1 MLILLTCNQM
11 LLFLLSWEFHR
22 ISGFIEIWHDFE
34 VTKKD
39 IWSVGHGLQ
48 KKIRSRKEYKIWIHS
63 MDFLENGWAWESEC
77 LHGWFSISRIGRQ
90 KRCGLCWCRIA
101 GWVFE
106 LFLGDEF
113 VLDLCFFEDPRG
125 RWITCLSKGCTRHFL
140 EKTLAISDCQF
151 LKHWFLK
158 VHFYFLFESWQF
170 IF

>member
-1 MLILLTCNQM
+1 MGMGVWVSPWMI
-11 LLFLLSWEFHR
+11 FWVSP
-22 ISGFIEIWHDFE
+22 
-34 VTKKD
+34 
-39 IWSVGHGLQ
+39 
-48 KKIRSRKEYKIWIHS
+48 
-63 MDFLENGWAWESEC
+63 WA
-77 LHGWFSISRIGRQ
+77 
-90 KRCGLCWCRIA
+90 CRIA

-158 VHFYFLFESWQF
+158 VHFYFFVRIMTVHFLGKMWWIALSWTCFFKNNTLIYPWILSRKCISLNKKNLQIYLDFSFSQESHASRFLALRVGGLESTRKFTWGF